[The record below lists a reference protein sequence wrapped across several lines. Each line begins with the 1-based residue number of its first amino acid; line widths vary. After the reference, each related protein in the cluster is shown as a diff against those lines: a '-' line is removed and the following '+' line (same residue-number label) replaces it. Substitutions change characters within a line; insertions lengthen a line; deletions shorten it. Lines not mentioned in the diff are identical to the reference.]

1 MTTCK
6 VAAAVGCPPHQELQ
20 SLSVPSCMERMECN
34 GIVDRKSL
42 QGQKKRKLKLAGKY
56 DSIHFLL
63 LPWKSN
69 SNPKESV
76 FFRNYVSLGEDKG
89 CRQGNESE
97 ETGQDDDNV
106 TRWDPRQSKQS
117 SRARRGGLGARLHS
131 LQWQPRHQCGSVQA
145 LKSRR
150 THGNSQAADG
160 ESEAKVTEVPEVHHR
175 KEFCHWPCQCPQ
187 KKPRCSPGVSLVKD
201 GCGCCKICAKQ
212 RGDTCNEAEVCDP
225 HKGLYCDYSV
235 DKPRYET
242 GVCAYLIAV
251 GCELNKVHYH
261 NGQVFQPNP
270 LYKCLC
276 VSGAIGCT
284 PLFIPKQVDSQCS
297 GPKGGKKSDQSY
309 CSLKLLQQQISTSYQ
324 TMPVY
329 KNLPLFWKRKCLVQA
344 TTWTP
349 CSRTCGLGIS
359 NRVTNEN
366 SHCEMRKEK
375 RLCYIQP
382 CDSNILKAV
391 KIPKGKTCQ
400 PTFQLSKGEKL
411 SFSGCLSTQ
420 SYKPTFCGKCLDKRC
435 CIPNKSKMITIQFDC
450 PNEGSFKWRMM
461 WITSCVCQKICR
473 DPGDIF
479 SELKIL

>member
-1 MTTCK
+1 MSRSSLLSISHFPLEAELRNMQGLLSFSLLITTW
-6 VAAAVGCPPHQELQ
+6 ASQ
-20 SLSVPSCMERMECN
+20 S
-34 GIVDRKSL
+34 
-42 QGQKKRKLKLAGKY
+42 
-56 DSIHFLL
+56 F
-63 LPWKSN
+63 
-69 SNPKESV
+69 
-76 FFRNYVSLGEDKG
+76 
-89 CRQGNESE
+89 CRAQGN
-97 ETGQDDDNV
+97 G
-106 TRWDPRQSKQS
+106 
-117 SRARRGGLGARLHS
+117 
-131 LQWQPRHQCGSVQA
+131 
-145 LKSRR
+145 
-150 THGNSQAADG
+150 QAADG
-160 ESEAKVTEVPEVHHR
+160 ESEAKATDVTKVYQR

-187 KKPRCSPGVSLVKD
+187 RKPWCSPGVSLVKD

-212 RGDTCNEAEVCDP
+212 PGDTCNEAEVCDP

-251 GCELNKVHYH
+251 GCELNKVHYQ

-284 PLFIPKQVDSQCS
+284 PLFIPKQINSQCS

-309 CSLKLLQQQISTSYQ
+309 CSLRLLQQQISASYQ
-324 TMPVY
+324 AMPVY

-400 PTFQLSKGEKL
+400 PTFQLSKGQKL
-411 SFSGCLSTQ
+411 SFSGCSSTQ

-450 PNEGSFKWRMM
+450 PNEGSFKWKMM
-461 WITSCVCQKICR
+461 WITSCVCQNTCR